1 VAHPG
6 NSNTS
11 TTPGVRTG
19 NGLVTITY

>member
-6 NSNTS
+6 NTNTS
-11 TTPGVRTG
+11 TTSGVRTG